1 MYLSPV
7 YTAAPAVA
15 DERVGAVFAALDSL
29 GIPYIRFEHDAT
41 ATMEDC
47 AAVGKALEGTICK
60 NLFLCNRQQTA
71 FYLLTMPGDKPFHT
85 KDLSAQIGS
94 SRLSFA
100 PPEKMEELLN
110 THPGSASVMGLLF
123 DTEHR
128 VQLVMDRDV
137 YDAEYFCC
145 HPCDN
150 HGSLKIKTSDLQ
162 AKDPAL
168 VLIWK
173 MVALTHGPAEGISK
187 QKTSA
192 DGRRF
197 FCYVMSPSVK
207 RRTGASVS
215 SVCVQTQAT

>member
-60 NLFLCNRQQTA
+60 NLFLCNRQQTS
-71 FYLLTMPGDKPFHT
+71 FYLLTMPEDKPFHT
-85 KDLSAQIGS
+85 KDLSHQIGS

-100 PPEKMEELLN
+100 PPEKMEELLGCS
-110 THPGSASVMGLLF
+110 PGSASVLGLHN
-123 DTEHR
+123 DSGNAVR
-128 VQLVMDRDV
+128 LVMDRDV
-137 YDAEYFCC
+137 YTAPYFAC

-150 HGSLKIKTSDLQ
+150 TQSLKFKTEDL
-162 AKDPAL
+162 L
-168 VLIWK
+168 NVLLPKIGHEPII
-173 MVALTHGPAEGISK
+173 VEL
-187 QKTSA
+187 
-192 DGRRF
+192 
-197 FCYVMSPSVK
+197 
-207 RRTGASVS
+207 
-215 SVCVQTQAT
+215 